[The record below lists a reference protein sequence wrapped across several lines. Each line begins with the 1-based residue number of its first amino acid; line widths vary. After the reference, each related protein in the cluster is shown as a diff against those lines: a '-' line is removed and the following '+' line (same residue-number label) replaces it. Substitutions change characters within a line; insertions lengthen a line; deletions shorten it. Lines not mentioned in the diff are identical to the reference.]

1 MPQQG
6 DRAADVDY
14 GAARRRISLD
24 DGFLL
29 ARSPQGRGLRQRWVR
44 LSLTP
49 LQRRLAAALATRT
62 VPPLPAPRDPREP
75 WAAVAVI
82 LSSNPDSVLLI
93 RRAERP
99 GDPWSGHFGLPGGRF
114 DSADP
119 DLLATAIRET
129 AEEIGY
135 TLTTEGLL
143 GPLDDVWPRT
153 PLPRMI
159 VVRPYVFAVPSRG
172 PVTPSPE
179 VAEAFWVPFA
189 ELRRPEVFRDAIVS
203 LRGEDR
209 TFPAYHLAP
218 GVVWGLTERILT
230 AVLQLVI

>member
-1 MPQQG
+1 
-6 DRAADVDY
+6 
-14 GAARRRISLD
+14 
-24 DGFLL
+24 
-29 ARSPQGRGLRQRWVR
+29 LRQRWVR

-62 VPPLPAPRDPREP
+62 VPAHSAPRDTDEP

-82 LSSNPDSVLLI
+82 LSSDPDSVLLI

-99 GDPWSGHFGLPGGRF
+99 GDPWSGHIGLPGGRF
-114 DSADP
+114 DRSDS
-119 DLLATAIRET
+119 DLVATALRET

-135 TLTTEGLL
+135 TLSTEGLL
-143 GPLDDVWPRT
+143 GALEDVWPRT

-179 VAEAFWVPFA
+179 VAEAFWVPLA
-189 ELRRPEVFRDAIVS
+189 ELRHPKVFRDTVVS
-203 LRGEDR
+203 LQGEDR
-209 TFPAYHLAP
+209 TFPGYHLAP
-218 GVVWGLTERILT
+218 GTVWGLTERILT
-230 AVLQLVI
+230 SLLQVAI

>member
-1 MPQQG
+1 
-6 DRAADVDY
+6 
-14 GAARRRISLD
+14 
-24 DGFLL
+24 
-29 ARSPQGRGLRQRWVR
+29 LRQRWVR

-62 VPPLPAPRDPREP
+62 VPAPPAPRDIDEP

-82 LSSNPDSVLLI
+82 LSSTPDSVLLI

-99 GDPWSGHFGLPGGRF
+99 GDPWSGHIGLPGGRF
-114 DSADP
+114 DP
-119 DLLATAIRET
+119 DDSDLVATAIRET

-135 TLTTEGLL
+135 TLSTEGLL
-143 GPLDDVWPRT
+143 GRLEDVWPRT

-159 VVRPYVFAVPSRG
+159 VVRPYVFAVTGRG
-172 PVTPSPE
+172 PVTPNPE
-179 VAEAFWVPFA
+179 VAEAFWVPLA
-189 ELRRPEVFRDAIVS
+189 ELRRPTVLRDTIVS

-218 GVVWGLTERILT
+218 GTVWGLTERILT
-230 AVLQLVI
+230 SLLQVAI